1 MTDLLNRLR
10 ARLGGRDRG
19 ATAVEYALI
28 LVLITAVLVVLFA
41 TIGNDVRFRL
51 NQACVSIGA
60 CAGG

>member
-1 MTDLLNRLR
+1 MTRFANRLR
-10 ARLGGRDRG
+10 ARLAKRDTG

-51 NQACVSIGA
+51 NQACVQIKA
-60 CAGG
+60 CAQ